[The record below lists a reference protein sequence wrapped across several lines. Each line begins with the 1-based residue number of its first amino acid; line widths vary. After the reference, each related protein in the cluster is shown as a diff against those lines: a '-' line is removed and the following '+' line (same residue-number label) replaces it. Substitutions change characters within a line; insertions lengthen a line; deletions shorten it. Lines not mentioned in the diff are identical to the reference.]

1 MRMPSTSGLQPFAA
15 PCRALQRLQPN
26 LVDMLASAHSMH
38 MGMHQW
44 FAGLVVAERC
54 VAAVAR
60 ATAAT
65 HRIAQDRK
73 VVKLAR
79 VLSIAAVLASYVVH
93 VIGFWTG
100 KSVRSSCLGPNCDG
114 RGVPKH
120 II

>member
-1 MRMPSTSGLQPFAA
+1 
-15 PCRALQRLQPN
+15 
-26 LVDMLASAHSMH
+26 MLAAMQ
-38 MGMHQW
+38 QW

-100 KSVRSSCLGPNCDG
+100 KSVRSSCLGPNSDG
-114 RGVPKH
+114 RGVSKH